1 MKIPEP
7 TMPPITIMVASKNPS
22 WRRSWG
28 AGKLHNVTRRKA
40 SRGPSTSPRPPL
52 QLGFSPPVSS
62 RAHSSTKGCVQSLR
76 YNPKSRFAAGRSK
89 EI

>member
-28 AGKLHNVTRRKA
+28 AGKLHKVARWKA
-40 SRGPSTSPRPPL
+40 DFVRPLGTPGSP
-52 QLGFSPPVSS
+52 
-62 RAHSSTKGCVQSLR
+62 
-76 YNPKSRFAAGRSK
+76 
-89 EI
+89 